1 MASTTM
7 PTTEQPARGGSQS
20 HWLLLFVLL
29 GANFMDLL
37 DGSVINVAMPA
48 IRADLGGSYTA
59 LQWMAAGYA
68 LALAILLVTGGRLGD
83 VFGRRRTFLAGLA
96 AFTAMSA
103 LCAAAQNPTELIAA
117 RVLQGASAAVMVPQ
131 VLAVI
136 KHVFPPEQRA
146 AAFGAS
152 GPFMG
157 LAAVGGP
164 VLGGALVD
172 WDLFGTGWRSVF
184 LLNVPVGIAT
194 FVIALR
200 ILPESRSP
208 RRPGLDTI
216 GMLLATTGLFLLVY
230 PLVQGREQGWPGWI
244 LAMLA
249 GSVPVLALFAW
260 YEVRLQRSEHTPLVE
275 MSLLRN
281 RTFVVGLFITL
292 AFFCAMAGYLMV
304 LALHLQIGLGFSAL
318 EAGLTEMPWAV
329 GVAFGSAWSGM
340 ALVPRYGGR
349 VLKWGLFALLIGTAG
364 TWLTLQLAGNGLN
377 PWELIPSG
385 LLCGTGMGFVLTP
398 LTSQILGG
406 VSDREVGS
414 ASGLLNAFDQLGGTL
429 GVAVLGTVFV
439 ALLGVRADRA
449 ADDSVPRVRAV
460 ATASGQDVGPLL
472 TDFRACVRERVATD
486 EGPSSDGDCARLTG
500 RGGDTAA
507 VAGREAEKAA
517 QTAFTDST
525 KTITWFSGGLI
536 LLALLLAGLLPTAI
550 RDEDWRTEEEILAEH
565 AAGRAKDGGAAKTA
579 GQAKDA
585 EKPDNAEASA

>member
-68 LALAILLVTGGRLGD
+68 LAFAVLLVTGGRLGD
-83 VFGRRRTFLAGLA
+83 IFGRRRTFLAGLA

-103 LCAAAQNPTELIAA
+103 LCAVAQSPTELIAA
-117 RVLQGASAAVMVPQ
+117 RVLQGAAAAVMVPQ
-131 VLAVI
+131 VLAII
-136 KHVFPPEQRA
+136 KNVFPPEQRA

-184 LLNVPVGIAT
+184 LLNVPVGVVA
-194 FVIALR
+194 FAIALR

-208 RRPGLDTI
+208 RRASLDI
-216 GMLLATTGLFLLVY
+216 VGMLLATTGLFLLVY

-260 YEVRLQRSEHTPLVE
+260 YEIRLQRADRTPLVE

-318 EAGLTEMPWAV
+318 KAGLTEMPWAV

-439 ALLGVRADRA
+439 ALLGGQADHA
-449 ADDSVPRVRAV
+449 ADTSVPRLRAV
-460 ATASGQDVGPLL
+460 ATASGQDVEPLL

-486 EGPSSDGDCARLTG
+486 EGPSSAGNCSRLTG
-500 RGGDTAA
+500 RGGETAA
-507 VAGREAEKAA
+507 VAGREVEKAA
-517 QTAFTDST
+517 RTAFTDST

-550 RDEDWRTEEEILAEH
+550 RDEDWRTEEEILAEQ
-565 AAGRAKDGGAAKTA
+565 AAEQAKDGGAAKIA
-579 GQAKDA
+579 ERAKDA
-585 EKPDNAEASA
+585 ETPDNAETSA